1 MLALR
6 RAAVRYRPTLAVVS
20 LAAMALAL
28 EAGKRWC

>member
-6 RAAVRYRPTLAVVS
+6 RAVAAYRPTLALSALV
-20 LAAMALAL
+20 AMALAL

>member
-6 RAAVRYRPTLAVVS
+6 RAVATYRPIATVLALAV
-20 LAAMALAL
+20 LALAL